1 MEEIRKEVLRQA
13 QERHQAELERIVEK
27 KDVEKERELLHL
39 RTEFQDKL
47 QIANEESTTK
57 IQALY
62 ERIEQIRKEHEEDLK
77 KQEKEYEQQIE
88 ELKKKK

>member
-1 MEEIRKEVLRQA
+1 MHSAVL
-13 QERHQAELERIVEK
+13 
-27 KDVEKERELLHL
+27 L

-47 QIANEESTTK
+47 QKANEESTTR

-62 ERIEQIRKEHEEDLK
+62 ERIERIRKEHEEDLK

-88 ELKKKK
+88 ELKKKE